1 MMRLAL
7 LLLALQI
14 LSACVAPVHRY
25 TYHPP
30 GAAMNLWGPYIH
42 EAAQRFSIPQ
52 SWIRAIMNQESG
64 GHQYL
69 HGRLIRSAHG
79 AVGLMQIKP
88 ETYAILARRYHLG
101 SDPYNPHDNIIAGS
115 GYIRELYNRFG
126 SPMFVAAYNCGPQCV
141 ENYRRYGTPLP
152 GYARAYLAA
161 VAPHLKDSIPRTAPV
176 EVVQTQPNS
185 QLNTGGDN
193 TQESIES
200 ALQQATFIGRNVR
213 QGNEISSSN
222 TSSYYGQSYS
232 NNMNTSSNLS
242 GMTGVAPPIRA
253 DLPPPQS
260 TSQAVLG
267 DTVESLPSGGVQS
280 STDQT
285 SSTQGTGQII
295 PASMA
300 QSSVASPTI
309 VWKSVPGTGNAI
321 IQIGAFS
328 TPEHAQKVIA
338 QARRASN
345 ILQHAVGHVDHVITS
360 RGVSV
365 WRTRLT
371 GLPIGKEDMICS
383 ILRQKG
389 ITCVTVH

>member
-1 MMRLAL
+1 MMRLVL

-88 ETYAILARRYHLG
+88 ETYAILAHRYHLG

-126 SPMFVAAYNCGPQCV
+126 FPMFVAAYNCGPQCV

-161 VAPHLKDSIPRTAPV
+161 VAPHLRDSIHRTAPV

-222 TSSYYGQSYS
+222 TSSYYGQNYS

-267 DTVESLPSGGVQS
+267 DTVESLPSGGVLS

-309 VWKSVPGTGNAI
+309 IWKSVPGTGNAI

-338 QARRASN
+338 QARRVSN
-345 ILQHAVGHVDHVITS
+345 MLQHAVGHVDHVVTS

-371 GLPIGKEDMICS
+371 GLPVEKEGMICS